1 MILFAKRKDN
11 SEFPVEISLS
21 HYIKED
27 EQYAIAFIIDITER
41 KQQEDKIITLNQNLE
56 KKVKERTNVLHE
68 ALLELEN
75 SKEQLSIAL
84 EKEKQLNDMKS
95 RFVTMA
101 SHEFRTP
108 LSTIL
113 SSVSLI
119 GKYTTTE
126 EDDKRQKHVLRV
138 KSAVTNMTLILN
150 DFLSAE
156 KLEEGKIFVHKEEIN
171 LLTITKEIL
180 AEING
185 LLKPGQKVNYIHE
198 GSDTALL
205 DSQMIRNIL
214 LNLISNAIKFS
225 LENKTIDVFTS
236 ISDRETIINIKD
248 EGVGIPKEE
257 QVNLFERFF
266 RAKNVINIQGT
277 GLGLNIV
284 MKYLEAMNGKIDFK
298 SELNIG
304 TVFTISIPNEK

>member
-1 MILFAKRKDN
+1 MESINALFEFATEGIIIANRKGVIIKANPSSERLFGYEKYELVGKVIEDLIPSKYAKSHVKQRDSYHENPHPRAMGKNMTLFAKRKDN

-21 HYIKED
+21 HYVEND
-27 EQYAIAFIIDITER
+27 EQLSIAFIIDITER

-119 GKYTTTE
+119 GKY
-126 EDDKRQKHVLRV
+126 V
-138 KSAVTNMTLILN
+138 
-150 DFLSAE
+150 
-156 KLEEGKIFVHKEEIN
+156 
-171 LLTITKEIL
+171 
-180 AEING
+180 
-185 LLKPGQKVNYIHE
+185 
-198 GSDTALL
+198 
-205 DSQMIRNIL
+205 
-214 LNLISNAIKFS
+214 S
-225 LENKTIDVFTS
+225 LE
-236 ISDRETIINIKD
+236 
-248 EGVGIPKEE
+248 
-257 QVNLFERFF
+257 
-266 RAKNVINIQGT
+266 
-277 GLGLNIV
+277 
-284 MKYLEAMNGKIDFK
+284 Y
-298 SELNIG
+298 
-304 TVFTISIPNEK
+304 